1 MRFVPLLAYLGL
13 AGALFARNGV
23 PLAAD
28 RLIMWLVG
36 GLLCICIALRSPRWR
51 RLLVDWL
58 PLAAALTAYDV
69 LQGNLG
75 GRVPI
80 HWREQVWVGEQLFG
94 VVPGVWLQQHLWNPA
109 HIHWYDY
116 VSVVVYLSFFLAT
129 PVTLAV
135 LWLRRPE
142 VFRRYV
148 ILLVGL
154 WTAALAF
161 FTLTPTI
168 PPWLASAKGYIG
180 PVIRLVGPVSAHMPL
195 FDPATLWERGVRL
208 ANDLAAFPSMHE
220 GMTVLLVVMV
230 WPLVRRPWR
239 VLLVLYPLAMAFAL
253 VYTGE
258 HYVTDLVG
266 GALLVAAVVAVERY
280 VVRLR
285 STRGAELVDLGSP
298 GRARVVGADDQPA
311 VRAGFAHNRVR
322 P

>member
-1 MRFVPLLAYLGL
+1 LAYLAL
-13 AGALFARNGV
+13 AAALFARNGV

-28 RLIMWLVG
+28 RLIAWLVG
-36 GLLCICIALRSPRWR
+36 GLFCVCIALRSDRWR

-80 HWREQVWVGEQLFG
+80 HWREQIWVADHLFG
-94 VVPGVWLQQHLWNPA
+94 QVPGVWLQAHLWNPA
-109 HIHWYDY
+109 HIRWYDY
-116 VSVVVYLSFFLAT
+116 ASVVVYLSFFTVT

-142 VFRRYV
+142 VFRRYT
-148 ILLVGL
+148 ILLVGV
-154 WTAALAF
+154 WFTALAF
-161 FTLTPTI
+161 FTLAPTE

-180 PVIRLVGPVSAHMPL
+180 PLTRTVGPVSAHMPI
-195 FDPATLWERGVRL
+195 FNPATLWERGVRL
-208 ANDLAAFPSMHE
+208 ANDLAAFPSLHE
-220 GMTVLLVVMV
+220 SLTILVSIVL
-230 WPLVRRPWR
+230 WPLAKRPWR
-239 VLLVLYPLAMAFAL
+239 VVLALYPLAMGFAL

-258 HYVTDLVG
+258 HYVLDLIG
-266 GALLVAAVVAVERY
+266 GALLVTAVVAVERY

-285 STRGAELVDLGSP
+285 SSNGAELVHLGSP

-311 VRAGFAHNRVR
+311 VRAGFAHHRVR